1 MLGEKTAILA
11 HLKKLRAD
19 APGLRWR
26 LAGVAISSA
35 VGMAAAIAVVPGQTG
50 QNTPKETVLEH
61 LGTPKVTIP
70 HSDERPFIR
79 ESRIRP
85 GESLGAALRRL
96 GLTDVALASQASSQ
110 RVVKQ
115 LAGASSPGSLLTVAT
130 TATGHL
136 HSASITRQGSELS
149 YIIEPHDGELRVSS
163 KTVQL
168 ESRVHMQG
176 GVVQSSLFAAMDA
189 AGLPDSVAEDLSR
202 IFGDDIDFHTELRRG
217 DRFSVIY
224 EVYYHR
230 GHAVRTGKILAA
242 EFVNRGTRHS
252 AFLFRHPNGTEDYY
266 NQNGKSHKEGF
277 LRSPLEF
284 SRVSS
289 GFSMRQHPI
298 FGNWREHKGVDY
310 AAPHGTAVRATSD
323 GIVDFVGKQ
332 SGYGNFVVL
341 RHGETYTT
349 AYGHLSNF
357 AKGLQI
363 GSRVRQGETIG
374 YVGSTGWATGPHLH
388 YEFRMNNV
396 HQNPLTVRLPDA
408 QPLSG
413 NTLLNFR
420 QQIAHLSTRL
430 TQAQESRM
438 AYID

>member
-11 HLKKLRAD
+11 HLKKLRASD
-19 APGLRWR
+19 PAR
-26 LAGVAISSA
+26 LWHLVGVAMGSA
-35 VGMAAAIAVVPGQTG
+35 IGMAAAVAVVPGQTG
-50 QNTPKETVLEH
+50 QTFPRETVVEH
-61 LGTPKVTIP
+61 LGTPAVTIP
-70 HSDERPFIR
+70 NGDDQPFIR
-79 ESRIRP
+79 ESRIRA
-85 GESLGAALRRL
+85 GETLGAALRRL
-96 GLTDVALASQASSQ
+96 GLADTSLAAQASAQ
-110 RVVKQ
+110 GVIKQ
-115 LAGASSPGSLLTVAT
+115 LAGAHAPGALLTVAT
-130 TATGHL
+130 TATGNL
-136 HSASITRQGSELS
+136 HSASITRQGSDLS
-149 YIIEPHDGELRVSS
+149 YIIEPYDGKLRVSS
-163 KTVQL
+163 KTVPL
-168 ESRVHMQG
+168 EGRIHMQG
-176 GVVQSSLFAAMDA
+176 GVVQSSLFAAMDT
-189 AGLPDSVAEDLSR
+189 AGLPDSVAEELSR
-202 IFGDDIDFHTELRRG
+202 IFGDDIDFHTDLRRG

-224 EVYYHR
+224 EIYYHQ

-242 EFVNRGTRHS
+242 EFVNRGVRHS
-252 AFLFRHPNGTEDYY
+252 AYLFQHPNGTEDYY
-266 NQNGKSHKEGF
+266 NQNGKNHKEGF

-323 GIVDFVGKQ
+323 GVVDFVGKQ

-357 AKGLQI
+357 AKGLRI
-363 GSRVRQGETIG
+363 GNRVSQGETIG

-396 HQNPLTVRLPDA
+396 HQDPLTVRLPDA

-413 NTLLNFR
+413 IALLSFR
-420 QQIAHLSTRL
+420 QQIAPLSARL
-430 TQAQESRM
+430 SQAQESRT

>member
-1 MLGEKTAILA
+1 
-11 HLKKLRAD
+11 
-19 APGLRWR
+19 
-26 LAGVAISSA
+26 
-35 VGMAAAIAVVPGQTG
+35 
-50 QNTPKETVLEH
+50 
-61 LGTPKVTIP
+61 
-70 HSDERPFIR
+70 
-79 ESRIRP
+79 
-85 GESLGAALRRL
+85 
-96 GLTDVALASQASSQ
+96 
-110 RVVKQ
+110 
-115 LAGASSPGSLLTVAT
+115 
-130 TATGHL
+130 
-136 HSASITRQGSELS
+136 
-149 YIIEPHDGELRVSS
+149 
-163 KTVQL
+163 
-168 ESRVHMQG
+168 
-176 GVVQSSLFAAMDA
+176 
-189 AGLPDSVAEDLSR
+189 
-202 IFGDDIDFHTELRRG
+202 
-217 DRFSVIY
+217 
-224 EVYYHR
+224 
-230 GHAVRTGKILAA
+230 
-242 EFVNRGTRHS
+242 
-252 AFLFRHPNGTEDYY
+252 
-266 NQNGKSHKEGF
+266 
-277 LRSPLEF
+277 
-284 SRVSS
+284 
-289 GFSMRQHPI
+289 MRQHPI

-396 HQNPLTVRLPDA
+396 HQDPLTVRLPDA